1 MPEKVVPRSR
11 AIISL
16 SSGLGVASVL
26 GVASGCG
33 VAFGVGVDFV
43 SYVRDFLLRP
53 ESS

>member
-1 MPEKVVPRSR
+1 MPEKVVPKSR
-11 AIISL
+11 AIIS
-16 SSGLGVASVL
+16 LGVASVL

-43 SYVRDFLLRP
+43 SFLRDFLLRP